1 MAGPEPPGAP
11 RGRRGGGGETE
22 RDPSAPVV
30 KPPRY
35 GRYVVV
41 LALAILIG
49 ITINTIATKP
59 NGAGGVAAG
68 ERVPPFAV
76 PLATGN
82 LKGDANVSTTGKAPA
97 CTVRGPRIL
106 NICQLYEHGPVVL
119 ALFVDA
125 GGCGNVLDDM
135 QALAPSFPKVQMAA
149 VAIRGDRGSV
159 RSLLSSHGI
168 SFPVGIDDQ
177 GDLAALYKIA
187 TCPQVTFVERGGAAQ
202 GRALLGRP
210 SRATLRSRLGEL
222 EATARGS
229 G

>member
-11 RGRRGGGGETE
+11 RGRRGEGL
-22 RDPSAPVV
+22 DPSAPVV
-30 KPPRY
+30 KPPQY
-35 GRYVVV
+35 GRYVVL
-41 LALAILIG
+41 LAVAILIG
-49 ITINTIATKP
+49 ITVNTITTKP
-59 NGAGGVAAG
+59 NGSGGVAAG
-68 ERVPPFAV
+68 ESVPPFAV
-76 PLATGN
+76 PLASGN

-106 NICQLYEHGPVVL
+106 NICQLYERGPVVL

-125 GGCGNVLDDM
+125 GGCADVLSDL
-135 QALAPSFPKVQMAA
+135 QSLSPSYPKVQVAA
-149 VAIRGDRGSV
+149 VAIRGDRSSV
-159 RSLLSSHGI
+159 RGLLSSHGI

-177 GDLAALYKIA
+177 GDLAALYKLA

-210 SRATLRSRLGEL
+210 SQATLRSRLAQL
-222 EATARGS
+222 EATAKGS

>member
-1 MAGPEPPGAP
+1 MAGPEPPDAP
-11 RGRRGGGGETE
+11 RRRGGKGE

-30 KPPRY
+30 KPPQY

-97 CTVRGPRIL
+97 CTVRGPAIL
-106 NICQLYEHGPVVL
+106 NICQLYEHGPVAL
-119 ALFVDA
+119 ALFVDS
-125 GGCGNVLDDM
+125 GGCGDVLGEI
-135 QALAPSFPKVQMAA
+135 QALSASYPKVQMAA

-159 RSLLSSHGI
+159 RGLISSHGL

-177 GDLAALYKIA
+177 GDLAALYKLA
-187 TCPQVTFVERGGAAQ
+187 TCPQITFIERGGAAQ
-202 GRALLGRP
+202 GKAVLGRP
-210 SRATLRSRLGEL
+210 SQATLRSRLAEL
-222 EATARGS
+222 EASAKAS

>member
-11 RGRRGGGGETE
+11 RRRAGEGG

-30 KPPRY
+30 KPPQY

-49 ITINTIATKP
+49 ITVNTIATKP
-59 NGAGGVAAG
+59 NGAGGVVAG

-97 CTVRGPRIL
+97 CTVRGAAIL
-106 NICQLYEHGPVVL
+106 NICQLYEHGPVAL
-119 ALFVDA
+119 ALFVDS
-125 GGCGNVLDDM
+125 GGCGDILGDM
-135 QALAPSFPKVQMAA
+135 RSLSSSYPKVQMAA

-159 RSLLSSHGI
+159 RSFMSSHGI
-168 SFPVGIDDQ
+168 SFPIGIDDQ

-187 TCPQVTFVERGGAAQ
+187 TCPQITFIEHGGAAQ
-202 GRALLGRP
+202 GKALLGRP
-210 SRATLRSRLGEL
+210 SLAVLRSRLAEL
-222 EATARGS
+222 EAAAKGS